1 MIPDRGRYWSWV
13 GACSIGSAH
22 IAAET
27 GCDDAGAC
35 LEVPTPGGPTLIAV
49 VSDGAGT
56 AVHSGT
62 GAKIACSEF
71 CRAALEFLTQGGQ
84 LDHFDSDV
92 ADQWL
97 DRVRDRIAH
106 IATEKGSAL
115 RSFAATLVGAVV
127 QHETAAFVHV
137 GDGGC
142 VLRLAGQSDWTV
154 QSWPSHGEY
163 ASTTY
168 FVTDDPQPNTKTSL
182 VAGTIEEVAL
192 FTDGLE
198 RLALDFTS
206 TSAFPGFFDPMF
218 QPLRVAS
225 AGRQRELSGELRTFL
240 DSPRVIER
248 TDDDKTIIL
257 ARRVAPAVISN
268 HELGAPV

>member
-1 MIPDRGRYWSWV
+1 MIPERDRYWSWV

-22 IAAET
+22 IAAGT

-35 LEVPTPGGPTLIAV
+35 LEVPAPAGPTLIAV

-56 AVHSGT
+56 AAHSRM

-71 CRAALEFLTQGGQ
+71 CRAAVEYVTQGGQ
-84 LDHFDSDV
+84 LDHFDSDL

-106 IATEKGSAL
+106 IAEERGSAL
-115 RSFAATLVGAVV
+115 RSFAATLVGAVI

-137 GDGGC
+137 GDGAC
-142 VLRLAGQSDWTV
+142 VLRLADQPDWTV

-168 FVTDDPQPNTKTSL
+168 FVTDDPQPCAKTSL
-182 VAGTIEEVAL
+182 VVGTIEEVAL

-198 RLALDFTS
+198 RLALDFAS
-206 TSAFPGFFDPMF
+206 TNAFPGFFDPMF
-218 QPLRVAS
+218 RPIRLAGG
-225 AGRQRELSGELRTFL
+225 GRQRELSRELRTFL
-240 DSPRVIER
+240 DSPRVTGR

-257 ARRVAPAVISN
+257 ARRMVPAVNSK
-268 HELGAPV
+268 HQPGSPA